1 MANERETVSLQG
13 MIRWALAEC
22 AAREID
28 ALPDIQELNALYP
41 DTAAFR
47 RRVFSA
53 IGKWKKQE
61 KRRPLR
67 VLKHIIVAAAV
78 LISVLFGTLMTNAEM
93 RAAVVN
99 TLIEWTEN
107 FVRIQYEVEG
117 KGPAVLPEGYG
128 PHYIPD
134 GFVYQEELSFYT
146 VERFSYGYKSEDG
159 KSTLG
164 IEVGIAQTL
173 SSYAIDNK
181 HIDYTTVSF
190 NGVTAYLGT
199 FRQHNGYVLLWTKNN
214 IEHYIYLESSTIP
227 LSEVYRIAE
236 NIY

>member
-78 LISVLFGTLMTNAEM
+78 LISVLFGQCVGPYCGGQYDYRMDGTIDRDSISSGGRDVGGSA
-93 RAAVVN
+93 RGVWAALYSGRVDVSGG
-99 TLIEWTEN
+99 I
-107 FVRIQYEVEG
+107 
-117 KGPAVLPEGYG
+117 VLA
-128 PHYIPD
+128 D
-134 GFVYQEELSFYT
+134 RS
-146 VERFSYGYKSEDG
+146 RF
-159 KSTLG
+159 
-164 IEVGIAQTL
+164 
-173 SSYAIDNK
+173 
-181 HIDYTTVSF
+181 F
-190 NGVTAYLGT
+190 
-199 FRQHNGYVLLWTKNN
+199 LW
-214 IEHYIYLESSTIP
+214 L
-227 LSEVYRIAE
+227 
-236 NIY
+236 

>member
-1 MANERETVSLQG
+1 M
-13 MIRWALAEC
+13 
-22 AAREID
+22 
-28 ALPDIQELNALYP
+28 
-41 DTAAFR
+41 
-47 RRVFSA
+47 
-53 IGKWKKQE
+53 
-61 KRRPLR
+61 
-67 VLKHIIVAAAV
+67 
-78 LISVLFGTLMTNAEM
+78 
-93 RAAVVN
+93 
-99 TLIEWTEN
+99 
-107 FVRIQYEVEG
+107 
-117 KGPAVLPEGYG
+117 
-128 PHYIPD
+128 
-134 GFVYQEELSFYT
+134 
-146 VERFSYGYKSEDG
+146 
-159 KSTLG
+159 G